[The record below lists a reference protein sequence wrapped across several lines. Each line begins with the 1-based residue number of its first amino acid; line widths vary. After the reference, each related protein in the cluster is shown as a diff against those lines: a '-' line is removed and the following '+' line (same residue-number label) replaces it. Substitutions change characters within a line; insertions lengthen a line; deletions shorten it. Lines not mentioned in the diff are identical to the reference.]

1 VRVFID
7 PDKTAASQMARD
19 HELFEAARCGES
31 SARVYQWDKTWVTLG
46 RFQKPSETLVDPDA
60 LNWTVRE
67 TGGAAVLHGHDLTL
81 GIAVPVVGAAGV
93 REVYR
98 KLVMPIV
105 LALQDLGLDA
115 VLGEEAGFADR
126 REGAYCFLGKS
137 QNDVVSARTG
147 QKLCGCALRVTREAA
162 LLQASIPIH
171 EPSVRAELV
180 IQDSGADLWTELD
193 ATQLARSL
201 TVRLE
206 ELT

>member
-1 VRVFID
+1 MKVFID
-7 PDKTAASQMARD
+7 PDQTAATQMARD
-19 HELFEAARCGES
+19 HELFEAALRGES
-31 SARVYQWDKTWVTLG
+31 IARVYKWDQPWVTLG
-46 RFQKPSETLVDPDA
+46 RFQKPSETLVNPDD
-60 LNWTVRE
+60 LKWTVRE

-81 GIAVPVVGAAGV
+81 GVAVPLVGAVGV
-93 REVYR
+93 REVYWR
-98 KLVMPIV
+98 LVMPIV
-105 LALQDLGLDA
+105 LALQGLGLDA

-193 ATQLARSL
+193 AASLARSL